1 MSYFQPRPLL
11 DGPTP
16 SLGPG
21 VSRPKPNERTR
32 MYRVLVAWPDRRKM
46 VVTIPA
52 PSKAKASSYC
62 RNRWPDC
69 TAEVQP

>member
-1 MSYFQPRPLL
+1 
-11 DGPTP
+11 
-16 SLGPG
+16 
-21 VSRPKPNERTR
+21 